1 MRELDMLEIVPW
13 NSIRFRMAFPQDG
26 VLGPWDWADMDTLN
40 EMDDGALSL
49 LVEGIEIS
57 IRDWHGTW
65 VVSGPWGE
73 RILPDWMAACVMG
86 VAKAYHA
93 AHFTKPTA
101 RV

>member
-13 NSIRFRMAFPQDG
+13 NSIRFQIAFYAQG
-26 VLGPWDWADMDTLN
+26 VRGPWAPAIMDTLN
-40 EMDDGALSL
+40 EMDSGDLAL
-49 LVEGIEIS
+49 LVEGVEIS

-65 VVSGPWGE
+65 VLSGPWGE
-73 RILPDWMAACVMG
+73 RVLPEWMMACVMG

-93 AHFTKPTA
+93 AHFTPPTA

>member
-1 MRELDMLEIVPW
+1 MTDIDMLEYVPW
-13 NSIRFRMAFPQDG
+13 NSIKFEIAFFEDG
-26 VLGPWDWADMDTLN
+26 VRGPWAPAIMDTLN
-40 EMDDGALSL
+40 EMDSGDLSL

-73 RILPDWMAACVMG
+73 RILPEWMCGCVIG
-86 VAKAYHA
+86 VALSYYT